1 MLPLK
6 VKNFSVKLQN
16 RVIIERAGFE
26 VKKGEIVHLVGHN
39 GAGKSTL
46 LRGMIGLIPSKG
58 EVRVSGEHPKSIEG
72 RKHFVYVPDEPALYE
87 DLTLQEH
94 VHYVA
99 ALYSKPEQPILD
111 WLERFHLTDRLKD
124 FPATHSRGMRQ
135 KLSLSLALGLNLPL
149 TLLDE
154 PYNALDQAAQ
164 EALSH
169 GIREAAQQ
177 GSGVLLSAHQTET
190 TEILQAQVAR
200 VHDGVVNKVS

>member
-6 VKNFSVKLQN
+6 VKDFSVKLQN
-16 RVIIERAGFE
+16 RVIIERADFE
-26 VKKGEIVHLVGHN
+26 VKKSEIVHLIGHN

-46 LRGMIGLIPSKG
+46 LRGMIGLFPSKG
-58 EVRVSGEHPKSIEG
+58 EVKVAGENPRSIAG
-72 RKHFVYVPDEPALYE
+72 RKQFVYVPDEPALYE

-94 VHYVA
+94 VQYVA
-99 ALYSKPEQPILD
+99 ALYEKPEAPILE

-169 GIREAAQQ
+169 GIRDAAQH
-177 GSGVLLSAHQTET
+177 GNGVLLSAHQTET
-190 TEILQAQVAR
+190 TQILKAQVAR
-200 VHDGVVNKVS
+200 VQDGMVSKTA

>member
-6 VKNFSVKLQN
+6 VRDFSVKLQN
-16 RVIIERAGFE
+16 RVIIERADFE
-26 VKKGEIVHLVGHN
+26 VKKGEIVHLIGHN

-46 LRGMIGLIPSKG
+46 LRGMIGLVPSKG
-58 EVRVSGEHPKSIEG
+58 EVRVAGENPRSIEG
-72 RKHFVYVPDEPALYE
+72 RKNFVYVPDEPALYE

-99 ALYSKPEQPILD
+99 ALYQKPEEPILD

-124 FPATHSRGMRQ
+124 FPSTHSRGMRQ
-135 KLSLSLALGLNLPL
+135 KLSLSLALGLHLPL

-169 GIREAAQQ
+169 GIRDAAQQ
-177 GSGVLLSAHQTET
+177 GGGVLLSAHQTAT
-190 TEILQAQVAR
+190 TEILQAQVAK
-200 VHDGVVNKVS
+200 VLDGVVSRTL